1 MGAAVETTMEMLEA
15 GMGVGAGLEVDGVI
29 MEKLEPNA
37 FEEEEEEEEGAPAI
51 SKAANGL
58 LPLEEEE
65 EEEEDEEE
73 VPKLVLVLLEVEAAP
88 DERLR
93 RTLTIFLPVTLA
105 ALLKVPATSAL
116 PCLSL

>member
-1 MGAAVETTMEMLEA
+1 MEMLEA

-37 FEEEEEEEEGAPAI
+37 FEEEEEEEEEEGAPAI

-65 EEEEDEEE
+65 EEEEEEE
-73 VPKLVLVLLEVEAAP
+73 VPKPVLVLLEVEAVP
-88 DERLR
+88 EDRLR